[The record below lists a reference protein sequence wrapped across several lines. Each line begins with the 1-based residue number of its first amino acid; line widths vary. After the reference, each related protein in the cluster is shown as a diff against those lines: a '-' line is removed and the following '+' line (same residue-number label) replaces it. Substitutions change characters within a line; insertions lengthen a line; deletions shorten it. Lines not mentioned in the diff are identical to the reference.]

1 MTKNENENNKVFFL
15 QIKVSFVFLL
25 YTFCLLP
32 ANADEKSKNLNST
45 VKISTTES
53 PSSCICGIFL
63 SGQFKKGS
71 KEQPTG
77 NPALIHDQPGS
88 FPCTALGNR
97 LCVNKCLDT
106 VSQFIEILH
115 NY

>member
-88 FPCTALGNR
+88 IIPMYCSW
-97 LCVNKCLDT
+97 K
-106 VSQFIEILH
+106 
-115 NY
+115 